1 MLTYIYADD
10 IVIVN
15 LFSCSNT
22 FSLTRINDLEIITRW
37 FISNGLHL
45 NLSKFSSLM
54 VGFSSCLTRLH
65 SFNIINS
72 NPINI
77 LSYIKILGIHFDPS
91 WSLKHHVSIV
101 LNIGQH
107 MSYFVRC
114 IYFVTFFLSH
124 RNSLSRNCLLFIYL
138 FLLFFDYADIV
149 YILNPSA
156 VCVIGSSTFKIR
168 VYILYTVPR
177 NSSDHNLTPLSSLR
191 IAQHLSALYS
201 PLCYLRLTFFIMV
214 FHHIFEKY
222 SA

>member
-77 LSYIKILGIHFDPS
+77 LLYIKILGIHFDPS
-91 WSLKHHVSIV
+91 WSLKHHVSIKYRAYV
-101 LNIGQH
+101 ILRMLYLLRHI
-107 MSYFVRC
+107 
-114 IYFVTFFLSH
+114 L
-124 RNSLSRNCLLFIYL
+124 SLSQKLLVSQLLVIYL
-138 FLLFFDYADIV
+138 FIFIIFWLCWYCLH
-149 YILNPSA
+149 PKS
-156 VCVIGSSTFKIR
+156 IGR
-168 VYILYTVPR
+168 MR
-177 NSSDHNLTPLSSLR
+177 NW
-191 IAQHLSALYS
+191 I
-201 PLCYLRLTFFIMV
+201 
-214 FHHIFEKY
+214 
-222 SA
+222 